1 MIILNRTRALPQP
14 PMTNF
19 FRLPFLILAIISLLT
34 GLATGLNRMGWDLN
48 VVNTSLH
55 HGAIMVG
62 GFLGTLI
69 SLEKVIPLK
78 NRSLYLIPM
87 LSGMSVIF
95 FFCGMPQISF
105 IFLMLAS
112 AALTGVFLYYWLEER
127 NIIYVLMVG
136 GALCWMV
143 GNVLLLSSRLYP
155 TAFPWW
161 LGFILL
167 IITAERVEL
176 TKFLPVSES
185 NKRWL
190 LFFLIIYIAG
200 VLLSFHAGGQRV
212 SGFALVA
219 TSVWLM
225 KYDIVGIAI
234 KKSKLQK
241 FIAVALLC
249 GYISMLLAGI
259 FMLAFTD
266 QVMAYD
272 AIVHTFFLGFA
283 FSMIFAHGPVIL
295 PGVLGIAA
303 KPWHP
308 VLYIWLFVLHASW
321 IIRVVADVRVEF
333 ALRQASGW
341 LTAACIPGYFLSIAV
356 LTITSQ
362 RRHAKVL

>member
-112 AALTGVFLYYWLEER
+112 AALTGVFLYYWLKER

-136 GALCWMV
+136 GAL
-143 GNVLLLSSRLYP
+143 
-155 TAFPWW
+155 
-161 LGFILL
+161 
-167 IITAERVEL
+167 
-176 TKFLPVSES
+176 
-185 NKRWL
+185 RWL
-190 LFFLIIYIAG
+190 VMVSTAMDRKYPGIHAAVNHPLAC
-200 VLLSFHAGGQRV
+200 LSANSTRT
-212 SGFALVA
+212 SA
-219 TSVWLM
+219 T
-225 KYDIVGIAI
+225 
-234 KKSKLQK
+234 
-241 FIAVALLC
+241 
-249 GYISMLLAGI
+249 
-259 FMLAFTD
+259 TR
-266 QVMAYD
+266 
-272 AIVHTFFLGFA
+272 
-283 FSMIFAHGPVIL
+283 MIHEA
-295 PGVLGIAA
+295 
-303 KPWHP
+303 W
-308 VLYIWLFVLHASW
+308 STNN
-321 IIRVVADVRVEF
+321 
-333 ALRQASGW
+333 QM
-341 LTAACIPGYFLSIAV
+341 
-356 LTITSQ
+356 
-362 RRHAKVL
+362 

>member
-1 MIILNRTRALPQP
+1 
-14 PMTNF
+14 MTNF
-19 FRLPFLILAIISLLT
+19 LRLPFLLLAMISLLT

-48 VVNTSLH
+48 IVRTSLH

-69 SLEKVIPLK
+69 SLEKIIPLK
-78 NRSLYLIPM
+78 NRSLYLIPV
-87 LSGMSVIF
+87 LSGMSVVF
-95 FFCGMPQISF
+95 FFCAMPRMSF
-105 IFLMLAS
+105 ILLLLAS
-112 AALTGVFLYYWLEER
+112 AALTGVFIFYWLKER
-127 NIIYVLMVG
+127 NTIYVLMVG
-136 GALCWMV
+136 GAVCWLV
-143 GNVLLLSSRLYP
+143 GNAMLLNTSLYP

-161 LGFILL
+161 VGFILL
-167 IITAERVEL
+167 IITAERLEL
-176 TKFLPVSES
+176 TKFLPVTES
-185 NKRWL
+185 SKRWL

-212 SGFALVA
+212 SGIALVA

-225 KYDIVGIAI
+225 KYDIVGISI

-241 FIAVALLC
+241 FIATALLS

-259 FMLAFTD
+259 FMLAFTS

-308 VLYIWLFVLHASW
+308 VLYIWLFLLHCSW
-321 IIRVVADVRVEF
+321 IMRVVADIRVDFE
-333 ALRQASGW
+333 LRQASG
-341 LTAACIPGYFLSIAV
+341 LVAAACIPAYFLSIAT
-356 LTITSQ
+356 LTITGQ
-362 RRHAKVL
+362 TRHAKVL